1 MITVH
6 DHTSYGCANII
17 DMYLSVNVSLD
28 DINVELG
35 MSSIGSSNWS
45 SVYGNKSWYIYIY
58 YVIYCCNE
66 IYLKHSVHAVI
77 F

>member
-17 DMYLSVNVSLD
+17 DMYLSVNVCLD

-35 MSSIGSSNWS
+35 MSSIGSSIGSSNWS
-45 SVYGNKSWYIYIY
+45 SVYGNKYWYIAIC
-58 YVIYCCNE
+58 VWDI
-66 IYLKHSVHAVI
+66 LLQ
-77 F
+77 